1 MKTTKFTLKE
11 AFNIQA
17 KDLMM
22 WDSILNDKTSILLWK
37 EALRRNIGVTDPY
50 DVFRGS
56 DISYFIE
63 NLVIKNRS

>member
-1 MKTTKFTLKE
+1 MNTTKFTLKE

-56 DISYFIE
+56 DISCFLQNLAIE
-63 NLVIKNRS
+63 NRS